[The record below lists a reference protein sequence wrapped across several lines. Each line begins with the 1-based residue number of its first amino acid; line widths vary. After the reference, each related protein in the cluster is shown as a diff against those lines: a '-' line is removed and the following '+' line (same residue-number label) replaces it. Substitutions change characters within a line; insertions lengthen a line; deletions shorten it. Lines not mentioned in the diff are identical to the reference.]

1 MRKSTP
7 TSTASKKPTKPPTS
21 TAPKNRTPSSVKPQK
36 QTPLGTVKKAPK
48 APPQTVVARKRRT
61 QVLMNQ
67 YQREMLRNG
76 TGPASNQF
84 SGGTPIT
91 TAFAP
96 YILS

>member
-1 MRKSTP
+1 M
-7 TSTASKKPTKPPTS
+7 
-21 TAPKNRTPSSVKPQK
+21 
-36 QTPLGTVKKAPK
+36 KKAPT
-48 APPQTVVARKRRT
+48 PQTVAARKRRT
-61 QVLMNQ
+61 EVLMNQ
-67 YQREMLRNG
+67 YQREMLRTG